1 VAELVKEIWIDAAP
15 EKVFPYLVEPDLL
28 TTWIGEESW
37 NEPRPG
43 GAFRLSFGQTVVSGE
58 FVELD
63 PPRRAVWTWGH
74 EHGGH
79 EGSDLPPGSTTV
91 AFDLEPENGGTRVR
105 LRHSNLPTEH
115 EVEQHTKG
123 WDHFLPL
130 LAKVAA

>member
-1 VAELVKEIWIDAAP
+1 MAELLKEIWIDAAP

-37 NEPRPG
+37 NDPRPG
-43 GAFRLSFGQTVVSGE
+43 GVFRLKFNGENTVLGE
-58 FVELD
+58 FVEID
-63 PPRRAVWTWGH
+63 PPRRVVFTWGS
-74 EHGGH
+74 E
-79 EGSDLPPGSTTV
+79 ERESLPAGSTRV

-105 LRHSNLPTEH
+105 LRHSELPTEQ

-123 WDHFLPL
+123 WDYFLPL

>member
-1 VAELVKEIWIDAAP
+1 VGELLKEIWIDATP
-15 EKVFPYLVEPDLL
+15 EKVFPYLVEPELL

-43 GAFRLSFGQTVVSGE
+43 GVFRLKFNTENVVRGD
-58 FVELD
+58 FVEVD
-63 PPRRAVWTWGH
+63 PPRRVVYTWGS
-74 EHGGH
+74 
-79 EGSDLPPGSTTV
+79 EGRESLPAGSTTV

-105 LRHSNLPTEH
+105 LRHSDLPTED

-130 LAKVAA
+130 LAQVAA

>member
-1 VAELVKEIWIDAAP
+1 VDELVKEIWIDASP
-15 EKVFPYLVEPDLL
+15 DKVFPYLVEPELL

-43 GAFRLSFGQTVVSGE
+43 GLFRLKFPQSIVRGE
-58 FVELD
+58 FVDVE
-63 PPRRAVWTWGH
+63 PPRRVVYTWGR
-74 EHGGH
+74 E
-79 EGSDLPPGSTTV
+79 EGDSMPAGSTTV

-105 LRHSNLPTEH
+105 LRHSGLPNAQ

-123 WDHFLPL
+123 WEQFLPE